1 MAMSSRRVP
10 GIRQLPVHGS
20 TMHDDGENA
29 MEKQWTEQDLHSFVQ
44 AAQVVFDGVSLTEEQ
59 PEPGWQDESLQ
70 VDYELRGG
78 RVDCVLRR
86 IVKADGKRWKLQMS
100 APLAGNVLPEER
112 MTPRERELCRDDMSH
127 DFLTGVYNRQYLER
141 VFGAKLEQWARQGRS
156 AAVALVALDKGP
168 QLCDTYGQPVMDQLH
183 CFVGN
188 QWKKHYDTPMHQ
200 VVCRLTGSIF
210 VVGSVDTTGP
220 QLAARMQELY
230 EQMPHECITTTGMMH
245 RVQFTMSG
253 AAAGLDEVEA
263 KNWPA
268 LYELCDARLRNLYHQ
283 LNQEAHTAM
292 EACGGT
298 AQGQSAMAKFNT
310 KMGISMKTLTDKS
323 TRNLAEMLTQGSGMG
338 VVDCVKA
345 QKDYPNAAPGTKR
358 LAQRL
363 MEFEEDNRVRL
374 EQFL

>member
-1 MAMSSRRVP
+1 
-10 GIRQLPVHGS
+10 
-20 TMHDDGENA
+20 

-44 AAQVVFDGVSLTEEQ
+44 TAQAVFDSVSLTEEQ

-78 RVDCVLRR
+78 RVDCVLHR
-86 IVKADGKRWKLQMS
+86 IVEADGKRWKLQMS

-188 QWKKHYDTPMHQ
+188 QWKKHYDTPLHQ
-200 VVCRLTGSIF
+200 VVC
-210 VVGSVDTTGP
+210 
-220 QLAARMQELY
+220 QELY

-268 LYELCDARLRNLYHQ
+268 LYELCDARLRKVQ
-283 LNQEAHTAM
+283 AS
-292 EACGGT
+292 GGDRI
-298 AQGQSAMAKFNT
+298 GC
-310 KMGISMKTLTDKS
+310 
-323 TRNLAEMLTQGSGMG
+323 AE
-338 VVDCVKA
+338 
-345 QKDYPNAAPGTKR
+345 
-358 LAQRL
+358 
-363 MEFEEDNRVRL
+363 
-374 EQFL
+374 